1 MICHK
6 NIPSY
11 YLPYFNAFSSKLTK
25 ISMLS
30 IAVVT
35 VIDLYFTWASY
46 SSSSMV
52 ALPGTVAMV
61 LFWMKSFSLLI
72 SSLTR
77 LFNCSLLHRKRKRFS
92 IAFHCTQ
99 YIIHVHVIA
108 PQNSDIY
115 SFEVIASLK
124 DIPITILSGEDEDSD
139 QNIKLQ
145 ISIHLLNLYLLI
157 SWLI

>member
-11 YLPYFNAFSSKLTK
+11 YLPYLNAFSSKLTK

-30 IAVVT
+30 MVI
-35 VIDLYFTWASY
+35 IDLYFTWASY

-77 LFNCSLLHRKRKRFS
+77 LFNCSLLHRKKRDSLLHF
-92 IAFHCTQ
+92 F
-99 YIIHVHVIA
+99 VH
-108 PQNSDIY
+108 NTLY
-115 SFEVIASLK
+115 MYTSLLLK
-124 DIPITILSGEDEDSD
+124 IVTFTLWKLSRVVKGHP
-139 QNIKLQ
+139 NHHFIRGGCG
-145 ISIHLLNLYLLI
+145 
-157 SWLI
+157 

>member
-6 NIPSY
+6 NILSY

-30 IAVVT
+30 MVI
-35 VIDLYFTWASY
+35 IDLYFTWASY

-115 SFEVIASLK
+115 SLK
-124 DIPITILSGEDEDSD
+124 DIPITFLSGEDVDSEIKD
-139 QNIKLQ
+139 IKLQ

>member
-30 IAVVT
+30 MVI
-35 VIDLYFTWASY
+35 IDLYFTWASY

-77 LFNCSLLHRKRKRFS
+77 LFNCSLLHRKKRDSLLHF
-92 IAFHCTQ
+92 IVHNTL
-99 YIIHVHVIA
+99 YMYRVHVIA

-115 SFEVIASLK
+115 SLK
-124 DIPITILSGEDEDSD
+124 DIPITFLSGEDVDSD
-139 QNIKLQ
+139 QDINCRYRFIC
-145 ISIHLLNLYLLI
+145 
-157 SWLI
+157 

>member
-30 IAVVT
+30 MVI
-35 VIDLYFTWASY
+35 IDLYFTWASY

-124 DIPITILSGEDEDSD
+124 DIPIPILSGEDVDSEIKD
-139 QNIKLQ
+139 IKLQ
-145 ISIHLLNLYLLI
+145 ISIHLLSLYLLI

>member
-30 IAVVT
+30 MVI
-35 VIDLYFTWASY
+35 IDLYFTWASY

-124 DIPITILSGEDEDSD
+124 DIPITILSGEDVDSEIKD
-139 QNIKLQ
+139 IKLQ

>member
-1 MICHK
+1 M
-6 NIPSY
+6 
-11 YLPYFNAFSSKLTK
+11 FSRV
-25 ISMLS
+25 I
-30 IAVVT
+30 
-35 VIDLYFTWASY
+35 IDLYFTWASY

-124 DIPITILSGEDEDSD
+124 DIPITILSGEDVDSEIKD
-139 QNIKLQ
+139 IKLQ
-145 ISIHLLNLYLLI
+145 ISIHLLSLYLLI